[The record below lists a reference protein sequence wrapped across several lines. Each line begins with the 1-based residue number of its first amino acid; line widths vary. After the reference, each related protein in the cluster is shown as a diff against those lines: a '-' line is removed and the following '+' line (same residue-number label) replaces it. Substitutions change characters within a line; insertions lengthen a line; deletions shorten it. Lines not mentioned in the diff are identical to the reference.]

1 MLKTV
6 LGLGLVFLALSGCM
20 ALEGTTADGVLAKVP
35 EEVLEIADKR
45 QNLGAVRINPD
56 DGCFEYRHIGPV
68 ETTFL
73 PLRSTEGRPI
83 CTAAPA

>member
-6 LGLGLVFLALSGCM
+6 LGLSLVSMALSGCM
-20 ALEGTTADGVLAKVP
+20 ALEGATADGVLAKVP
-35 EEVLEIADKR
+35 DEVLAIADPK

-73 PLRSTEGRPI
+73 PLRSTQGRPI